1 MTSNALENSSIEG
14 AASVTTL
21 DAVAEKYSKLV
32 EVRNGFI
39 EDYNGA
45 VRGGSSVW
53 ATPEPLEALVDPIN
67 DELYNLG
74 WMMAETPA
82 KTEEMVKRAE
92 GGKPVPQVF
101 IDDIHYGG
109 CDDIHAMDAKGDLD
123 KVLSAA

>member
-82 KTEEMVKRAE
+82 KTEEMVRKKAAVLADLVE
-92 GGKPVPQVF
+92 
-101 IDDIHYGG
+101 DDS
-109 CDDIHAMDAKGDLD
+109 ADLISCLTKSLLND
-123 KVLSAA
+123 LRNR

>member
-1 MTSNALENSSIEG
+1 MTSNALENSSVEG
-14 AASVTTL
+14 TSGVVTL
-21 DAVAEKYSKLV
+21 DAVAEKYSKLA
-32 EVRNGFI
+32 EVRDGFI

-82 KTEEMVKRAE
+82 KTEEMLLKKAAVLADLVE
-92 GGKPVPQVF
+92 
-101 IDDIHYGG
+101 DDS
-109 CDDIHAMDAKGDLD
+109 ADLIASLTKSLIKD
-123 KVLSAA
+123 LKNR